1 MTDMPSPQ
9 EEFAKADFADA
20 MLRAMRNK
28 EETLRELIGVIQR
41 QKMVDDGLGNFVKA
55 LADGKD
61 RNDQLAQMLLTVVKV
76 VQEQAGALR
85 HLSSIALVYLAGEN
99 FTVDAAQVAN
109 KLGAGDEALKELF
122 RQKMG
127 ENS

>member
-1 MTDMPSPQ
+1 MTNMPSK
-9 EEFAKADFADA
+9 EEQAKAALADL

-28 EETLRELIGVIQR
+28 EEILKELLGILQR
-41 QKMVDDGLGNFVKA
+41 QKRVDDGLNNFAKA

-61 RNDQLAQMLLTVVKV
+61 RNDQLAQILLTVVKI

-85 HLSSIALVYLAGEN
+85 QLSSIALVYLAGEN
-99 FTVDAAQVAN
+99 FTTDAAKVAN
-109 KLGAGDEALKELF
+109 KLGAGQDAVRELF

-127 ENS
+127 EGS